1 MTTQHPLSSRRFLL
15 FLILC
20 SLFSALLVP
29 TFSYAQTC
37 VDSTLFDAD
46 GNSTGETCTPG
57 ALDEA
62 AQNIGSSVA
71 AQYQFKNEGIF
82 GCNQT
87 DGANASA
94 GTLAAIGGVYVPVN
108 DAAVTL
114 NTGILVY
121 KECVLRPLQNRL
133 RESAVSSLFKKQQ
146 TSIDTGR
153 EGNAQYVQSQ
163 KDELKI
169 VADKTTLTALTDGTF
184 DSLHPSFQQETK
196 RYVAASYA
204 RTGDQLTCEYVGV
217 PGDRSPN
224 SVDYTNFQRL
234 GDPACN
240 PYFAAQRAKNILGAN
255 IAAAVGFQ
263 RTEWDWGRGFY
274 AKIDSSQDPLA
285 ARTLTPAS
293 VVQES
298 YQQILGSPVRQ
309 LEQANDV
316 GQMIGALFAGVT
328 TQALTDSGGLVGL
341 SRSAAGQPSYLE
353 QVARE
358 SSQGVVGAAANAALQ
373 ILNASKQVETRYIS
387 AMSAIA
393 GSLTQAINQLR
404 SAERACWELII
415 PEAQEYAQC
424 PDTVTNPNTGVTT
437 CTGTFS
443 IQPATSTTFSQQI
456 VDSQITPLAQAAV
469 TNIENSQK
477 ALGLIDQLIAGVTNT
492 ASLTA
497 QRLALQQLDN
507 LVAQQSL
514 HSQYDATNAEQQRD
528 DIAASMTT
536 LVEDT
541 ARAWGDSS
549 DPTTGWCNVNN
560 SSVISTW
567 AEQWRN

>member
-1 MTTQHPLSSRRFLL
+1 MINRTIYIPIIVLVLASLTLMLPNFARAQSTETT
-15 FLILC
+15 IE
-20 SLFSALLVP
+20 
-29 TFSYAQTC
+29 TT
-37 VDSTLFDAD
+37 D
-46 GNSTGETCTPG
+46 TGTAEPVG
-57 ALDEA
+57 EPASEA
-62 AQNIGSSVA
+62 AA
-71 AQYQFKNEGIF
+71 YQFKNEGIF
-82 GCNQT
+82 GCNQVA
-87 DGANASA
+87 GANASA

-146 TSIDTGR
+146 TSIDSGR
-153 EGNAQYVQSQ
+153 EGNAQYVQNQ
-163 KDELKI
+163 GAEELV
-169 VADKTTLTALTDGTF
+169 VADKTKLSSLTDGTL
-184 DSLHPSFQQETK
+184 DSLHPSFQQEVK
-196 RYVAASYA
+196 RAVAANYQAETRSNKDLECNY
-204 RTGDQLTCEYVGV
+204 
-217 PGDRSPN
+217 PGDLEASSKNPTSQTFN
-224 SVDYTNFQRL
+224 LSSFEEKAN
-234 GDPACN
+234 PMCN
-240 PYFAAQRAKNILGAN
+240 PFFAYAVGAKPKTDALVAQAVGYQRA
-255 IAAAVGFQ
+255 
-263 RTEWDWGRGFY
+263 EWDRGRGFY
-274 AKIDSSQDPLA
+274 AITDNAANPLE

-328 TQALTDSGGLVGL
+328 TQALTDSGGLAGL
-341 SRSAAGQPSYLE
+341 ARSVAGQPSYLE

-373 ILNASKQVETRYIS
+373 ILNASKQVETRYLN
-387 AMSAIA
+387 AMNAIA

-424 PDTVTNPNTGVTT
+424 PSTVTNPITGVTT
-437 CTGTFS
+437 CTGAFS
-443 IQPATSTTFSQQI
+443 IQPATSTAFSQQV
-456 VDSQITPLAQAAV
+456 VDSQIAPLAQAAV
-469 TNIENSQK
+469 TNIDNSQK
-477 ALGLIDQLIAGVTNT
+477 ALGLIDQLIVGVTNT
-492 ASLTA
+492 NSLTA

-528 DIAASMTT
+528 DIAASMTG

-560 SSVISTW
+560 SNVIETW

>member
-1 MTTQHPLSSRRFLL
+1 MK
-15 FLILC
+15 I
-20 SLFSALLVP
+20 SAHIPIVVIVLAIFVAIP
-29 TFSYAQTC
+29 SVARAQTATFN
-37 VDSTLFDAD
+37 DNPDNPLPQTQGDDL
-46 GNSTGETCTPG
+46 ETV
-57 ALDEA
+57 AQQIESSEA
-62 AQNIGSSVA
+62 AA
-71 AQYQFKNEGIF
+71 YQFKNEGIF
-82 GCNQT
+82 GCNQVA
-87 DGANASA
+87 GANASA

-133 RESAVSSLFKKQQ
+133 RESAMSSLFKKQY
-146 TSIDTGR
+146 TAAETGR

-163 KDELKI
+163 RDEESI
-169 VADKTTLTALTDGTF
+169 IADKTALTVLTDGTL
-184 DSLHPSFQQETK
+184 DSLHPSFQQEVK
-196 RYVAASYA
+196 RYVAASYRLET
-204 RTGDQLTCEYVGV
+204 RTNDQLTCKYVGI
-217 PGDRSPN
+217 PGDRSPV

-234 GDPACN
+234 GNPACN
-240 PYFAAQRAKNILGAN
+240 PYFAAQRAKNTLGTN
-255 IAAAVGFQ
+255 IVTAVDYQ

-274 AKIDSSQDPLA
+274 AKTDNSADPLA
-285 ARTLTPAS
+285 ARILTPSS

-298 YQQILGSPVRQ
+298 YQQILNSPVEQ
-309 LEQANDV
+309 LQSANDI

-328 TQALTDSGGLVGL
+328 TQALTDSGGLAGL
-341 SRSAAGQPSYLE
+341 ARAVAGQPSYLE
-353 QVARE
+353 QVAKE

-373 ILNASKQVETRYIS
+373 ILNASRQIETRYLG
-387 AMSAIA
+387 AMNAIA

-424 PDTVTNPNTGVTT
+424 PNTVTNPITGVTT
-437 CTGTFS
+437 CTGAFS
-443 IQPATSTTFSQQI
+443 IQPATSTAFSQQVI
-456 VDSQITPLAQAAV
+456 DSQISSLAQAAV
-469 TNIENSQK
+469 TNIDNSRK
-477 ALGLIDQLIAGVTNT
+477 ALGLIDQLIVGVTNT
-492 ASLTA
+492 NSLTA

-528 DIAASMTT
+528 DIAASMTG

-541 ARAWGDSS
+541 ARAWGDST
-549 DPTTGWCNVNN
+549 DPTTGWCNINN
-560 SSVISTW
+560 SNVIQAW